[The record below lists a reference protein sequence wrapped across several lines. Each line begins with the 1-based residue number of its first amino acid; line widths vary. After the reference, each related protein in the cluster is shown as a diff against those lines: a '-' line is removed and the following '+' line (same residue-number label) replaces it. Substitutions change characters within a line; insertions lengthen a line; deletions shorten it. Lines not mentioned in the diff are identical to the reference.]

1 MDQQKIVQDGD
12 DANEAAILA
21 GIRLRRA
28 GRLAE
33 AQALLEAILQT
44 QPRHAAA
51 LHQLGLV
58 RTGQSDHAGAAD
70 VLREAVA
77 LRPEDSAWANDLA
90 NALSQAGGLAAATVH
105 YENALAINPAF
116 AECHYNLGVALMRR
130 HLVDRAILHYRSA
143 IALDLR
149 APEVFYNLAVALQD
163 QGNLAEA
170 VSTYDKAIALK
181 PDYAQALY
189 NCGNA
194 FLHQGQL
201 AEAVQRYEAA
211 ISVAPDHVAAHHNLA
226 MAQMEL
232 GKKAEAVQ
240 AYRRVLALQ
249 PDHQSARHVLA
260 TLEGAT
266 PERAPAEYVARL
278 FDHYAPV
285 FDAHLVGKL
294 GYDIPN
300 LLARLLAE
308 ELGPEASQSDILD
321 LGCGTGLFGAVAKP
335 WCNSLVGVDL
345 SHRMLA
351 AAANR
356 SVYDSLV
363 AADVIDYLR
372 ASAADAFHA
381 LVAADVLCYL
391 GDLEPL
397 FEQARRVCR
406 PQGIF
411 SFSIEE
417 GPDLGADYL
426 LRPTGRFVHTAAYIR
441 SLARRYD
448 FVERVAQEVTVRFER
463 GSAVTGRLYL
473 LAKAP
478 APTGL
483 TATHLQPD

>member
-1 MDQQKIVQDGD
+1 MDRQIARDGD

-58 RTGQSDHAGAAD
+58 RSGQSDHAGAAD
-70 VLREAVA
+70 VLRQAVA
-77 LRPEDSAWANDLA
+77 SRPKDSVWVNDLA
-90 NALSQAGGLAAATVH
+90 NALSQAGDLAAAIVH
-105 YENALAINPAF
+105 YETALRINPSF
-116 AECHYNLGVALMRR
+116 AECHYNLGVALMRQ
-130 HLVDRAILHYRSA
+130 HLVERAILHYRSA

-163 QGNLAEA
+163 QGNLSEA

-181 PDYAQALY
+181 PDYAQAHY
-189 NCGNA
+189 NCGNSL
-194 FLHQGQL
+194 LHQGKL
-201 AEAVQRYEAA
+201 REAVQRYEAV
-211 ISVAPDHVAAHHNLA
+211 IGFAPDHVAAHHNLA

-232 GKKAEAVQ
+232 GRKAEAVL
-240 AYRRVLALQ
+240 AYRRVLELK
-249 PDHQSARHVLA
+249 PDHHAARHVLA
-260 TLEGAT
+260 TLEGAN
-266 PERAPAEYVARL
+266 PQRAPAEYVARL

-300 LLARLLAE
+300 LLARLLVE
-308 ELGPEASQSDILD
+308 ELGHAAPKADILD
-321 LGCGTGLFGAVAKP
+321 LGCGTGLFGASAKP

-345 SHRMLA
+345 SRNMLA
-351 AAANR
+351 VAASR
-356 SVYDSLV
+356 SIYDSLV
-363 AADVIDYLR
+363 AADLLDYLR
-372 ASAADAFHA
+372 TSVPDAFHA

-391 GDLEPL
+391 GDLAPL
-397 FEQARRVCR
+397 FEQVQRVCR
-406 PQGIF
+406 PHGIF

-426 LRPTGRFVHTAAYIR
+426 LRPTGRFVHTATYIR
-441 SLARRYD
+441 SLARRFQ

-463 GSAVTGRLYL
+463 GSAVAGRIYL
-473 LAKAP
+473 LATAQAP
-478 APTGL
+478 SCL
-483 TATHLQPD
+483 TDT